1 MGGTRMG
8 GHAFS
13 LEVTITFVF
22 IVARSS
28 LLAESRT
35 LRKAFSEHLHND
47 LLEGKIIL
55 HSN

>member
-1 MGGTRMG
+1 MG

>member
-13 LEVTITFVF
+13 LKVTITFVF
-22 IVARSS
+22 IVARNS

-35 LRKAFSEHLHND
+35 LKKPLSERLHND

-55 HSN
+55 LSN